1 MFPPESQD
9 YTMFFRR
16 RQKASTTQIL
26 DDLAKTIELVDA
38 LVEQEK
44 VAGREVGGGPRQTS
58 VLTRIEPR
66 LHAVAAK

>member
-1 MFPPESQD
+1 
-9 YTMFFRR
+9 MFFRR

-26 DDLAKTIELVDA
+26 DDLAKTIDLVDA

-44 VAGREVGGGPRQTS
+44 VTGREMDGGPRQAP

-66 LHAVAAK
+66 LQAVTAK